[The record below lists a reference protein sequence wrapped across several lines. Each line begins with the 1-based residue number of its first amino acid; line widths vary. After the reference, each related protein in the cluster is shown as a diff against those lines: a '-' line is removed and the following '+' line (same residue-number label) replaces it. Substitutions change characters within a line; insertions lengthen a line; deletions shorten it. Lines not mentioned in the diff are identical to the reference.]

1 MKPKNINRLVVLVA
15 PLDWGLGHA
24 TRCIPII
31 KALLELNCE
40 VVAAASG
47 AQKALLEKEF
57 PAIRFLELEG
67 YKIMYGNDGLS
78 TRLRLIGQIP
88 KIFRMIRRE
97 FRWLKITIEKEGIDL
112 VISDNRMG
120 LNTKSVPC
128 IYITHQLQIQTGN
141 RFFDKLAQKLHYRF
155 INRFQECW
163 VPDYESGKNLA
174 GALSHPVLLPKATL
188 KYLGPLSRFRKN
200 EQAMKYDVAI
210 ILSGP
215 EPQRS
220 ILEKIIC
227 EQARLV
233 PGKKLIL
240 IRGLPL
246 ETKPLNGLPD
256 NLEHKNHLGGKELND
271 IIGQSDL
278 VIGRC
283 GYSTVMDL
291 AVLGKKAVLIP
302 TPGQTEQE
310 YLAKHLAA
318 GNLFCCMQQEGFSLK
333 AAIESGRLFPFR
345 DLSFPGEEFRS
356 VIGELVMR
364 LSGDQQSKYR

>member
-1 MKPKNINRLVVLVA
+1 
-15 PLDWGLGHA
+15 
-24 TRCIPII
+24 
-31 KALLELNCE
+31 
-40 VVAAASG
+40 
-47 AQKALLEKEF
+47 
-57 PAIRFLELEG
+57 
-67 YKIMYGNDGLS
+67 
-78 TRLRLIGQIP
+78 
-88 KIFRMIRRE
+88 
-97 FRWLKITIEKEGIDL
+97 
-112 VISDNRMG
+112 
-120 LNTKSVPC
+120 
-128 IYITHQLQIQTGN
+128 
-141 RFFDKLAQKLHYRF
+141 
-155 INRFQECW
+155 
-163 VPDYESGKNLA
+163 
-174 GALSHPVLLPKATL
+174 
-188 KYLGPLSRFRKN
+188 
-200 EQAMKYDVAI
+200 MKYDVAI

-333 AAIESGRLFPFR
+333 AAIESGRLFPFG
-345 DLSFPGEEFRS
+345 DLSFTGEEFRS
-356 VIGELVMR
+356 VIGEHVMR